1 MHSDKPD
8 GKRKWRKPN
17 SMVNHSMKNKVF
29 KFWLRYGKMIVKIN
43 SQFTI
48 IRVRKLNREKAA
60 YRRSD
65 CEMRSYINEKMKQ
78 FLSRNLYNNI
88 PRFIIERRNFSSRKI
103 AKGRKGN
110 Y

>member
-65 CEMRSYINEKMKQ
+65 CEMRTYINEKMKQ
-78 FLSRNLYNNI
+78 FLSRNSFCIKRIREILIYW
-88 PRFIIERRNFSSRKI
+88 K
-103 AKGRKGN
+103 
-110 Y
+110 